1 MTKKWLNELKGMKCY
16 EGYYITPEGLIFS
29 TKYSTD
35 RQLKFNDVKEYKT
48 IRLSN
53 GKGENR
59 TFYVHRLV
67 ALSFLPNPS
76 HALKIRHKNGNTH
89 DNHVTNLEWI
99 VKKKIIRKYDP
110 VKNKQYHD
118 KNKSKREYVDPSCLI
133 VNKDLSDKI
142 RLIHYATIQ
151 KGISTPSEDYDFFHK
166 ILNESLDEYVN
177 RYGLK
182 RLMYQLGIDS

>member
-16 EGYYITPEGLIFS
+16 EGYYITPEGKIFS

-35 RQLKFNDVKEYKT
+35 RELKFNDVKEYKT

-76 HALKIRHKNGNTH
+76 HAIKIRHKNRNTH

-110 VKNKQYHD
+110 VKGKERYEKRKSQYI
-118 KNKSKREYVDPSCLI
+118 DPSCLI
-133 VNKDLSDKI
+133 VNKDMSDRI
-142 RLIHYATIQ
+142 RLIHYATIK
-151 KGISTPSEDYDFFHK
+151 KGLSTPVEDYDFFYK

-182 RLMYQLGIDS
+182 RIMFQLENHSN

>member
-76 HALKIRHKNGNTH
+76 RALKIRHKNGNTH

-110 VKNKQYHD
+110 EKNKQYHD

-133 VNKDLSDKI
+133 VNKDLSDRI

-182 RLMYQLGIDS
+182 RLMYQLQA